1 MLFPGA
7 SSKYRELV
15 LAGRPLKYPYWGL
28 GDFAG
33 AVIAA
38 VVVSAFASVIMLSLR
53 IDAKHGWPLVLT
65 LALPWI
71 PMFCYPL
78 VSTKYKGNGLDVDL
92 GLTDAP
98 NHIRIGVAAGVLCLI
113 LSGATAWV
121 SVKLFGPISSAAGDA
136 ASKEHGLVRVVFAIL
151 AMSIGPIVEEIIFRG
166 MLLGS
171 LLKREMAPWLAV
183 LTSALAFS
191 IFHFEP
197 KRILILLVAGLVL
210 AAVRLRT
217 GSTGA
222 SAIAHA
228 VNNTPAAIALI
239 FGAFH

>member
-15 LAGRPLKYPYWGL
+15 FAGRTLKYPYWGL
-28 GDFAG
+28 GDFTG
-33 AVIAA
+33 TLIATI
-38 VVVSAFASVIMLSLR
+38 VVGAFASVIMLLLR
-53 IDAKHGWPLVLT
+53 IDPKHGWPLVLT
-65 LALPWI
+65 LVLPWI
-71 PMFCYPL
+71 PMFLYPL
-78 VSTKYKGNGLDVDL
+78 VATKYKGNGLDVDL
-92 GLTDAP
+92 AVTDARS
-98 NHIRIGVAAGVLCLI
+98 HLRIGIAAGVLCLI

-121 SVKLFGPISSAAGDA
+121 SVKMFGPISSAAGDA

-151 AMSIGPIVEEIIFRG
+151 AMSVGPLVEEIVFRG

-183 LTSALAFS
+183 LISALAFS
-191 IFHFEP
+191 AFHFEP
-197 KRILILLVAGLVL
+197 KRILILLVGGLVL

-228 VNNTPAAIALI
+228 VNNAPAAIALI
-239 FGAFH
+239 LGAFH

>member
-1 MLFPGA
+1 MVCYP
-7 SSKYRELV
+7 V
-15 LAGRPLKYPYWGL
+15 LA
-28 GDFAG
+28 
-33 AVIAA
+33 
-38 VVVSAFASVIMLSLR
+38 
-53 IDAKHGWPLVLT
+53 
-65 LALPWI
+65 
-71 PMFCYPL
+71 
-78 VSTKYKGNGLDVDL
+78 TKYKGNGLDIDL
-92 GLTDAP
+92 GISDAP
-98 NHIRIGVAAGVLCLI
+98 NHVRTGLAAGVLCLI

-136 ASKEHGLVRVVFAIL
+136 ASKEHGLVRIVFAIL
-151 AMSIGPIVEEIIFRG
+151 AMSIGPLVEEIVFRG

-183 LTSALAFS
+183 LISALAFS
-191 IFHFEP
+191 AFHFEP

-210 AAVRLRT
+210 AGVRIRT

-228 VNNTPAAIALI
+228 VNNAPAAIALI